1 MAKAAGQNAP
11 QLHSLTPHIAV
22 RGAADAIA
30 FYKKAFGAEE
40 MMRVPMPNDATRLM
54 HACLRIGDSH
64 LMLADEFPG
73 CGVGPMTLGG
83 SPVTIHLNV
92 PDVDATVAQAVG
104 AGAKVTM
111 PVMDTFWGD
120 RYGQLTDPFG
130 HRWSVATHVR
140 DVSPEELAKGAAEA
154 MAAHAAQQKQSAAE

>member
-1 MAKAAGQNAP
+1 MAAQAKDNSP
-11 QLHSLTPHIAV
+11 RFHTLTPHIAV
-22 RGAADAIA
+22 RGAAEAIA

-40 MMRVPMPNDATRLM
+40 MLRLPMPGDPARLM
-54 HACLRIGDSH
+54 HACLGIGDSH

-73 CGVGPMTLGG
+73 CSAGPATLGG

-92 PDVDATVAQAVG
+92 PDVDATMAKAVA

-111 PVMDTFWGD
+111 PAMDMFWGD
-120 RYGQLTDPFG
+120 RYGQLVDPFG
-130 HRWSVATHVR
+130 HKWSVATHVR